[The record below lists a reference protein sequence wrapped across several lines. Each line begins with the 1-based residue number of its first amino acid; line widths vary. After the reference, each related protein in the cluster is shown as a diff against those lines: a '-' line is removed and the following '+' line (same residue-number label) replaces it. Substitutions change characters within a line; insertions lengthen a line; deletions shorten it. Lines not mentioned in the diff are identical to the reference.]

1 MLRPLFFA
9 DLDTL
14 EPRVAKLFVSFVSS
28 SPTVSVPRTT
38 ATTTT
43 LFARFLD
50 GAAYGARRDGGR
62 RRSRCC
68 VCSGISQEKSEKSHC
83 VVWSRIYLR
92 CFGLTFFFAGIG
104 ALGPLVLNVFVL
116 GRSAFLVP
124 STARSATADSAGF
137 PELAAF
143 WTPIC
148 IGW

>member
-1 MLRPLFFA
+1 VLRPLFFA

-62 RRSRCC
+62 RRSR
-68 VCSGISQEKSEKSHC
+68 
-83 VVWSRIYLR
+83 W
-92 CFGLTFFFAGIG
+92 FFFAGIG